1 MQTLSFRYFGRVG
14 HFMRA
19 EMNASALSYPVP
31 PRTALL
37 GLLGAILGMA
47 KDAVST
53 ELGDAAVGLRIRESM
68 PVRHYHKA
76 NVRKRTGI
84 INPISVRLKP
94 AKSGTVWDETSDW
107 GRGAASQVTQEW
119 LLNPDFDVFVAS
131 SQGRHWFDDLV
142 TRFQTDIP
150 ACHFTPCLGTAW
162 MIARLEKQHLAEAA
176 ELPESEHAIETLCR
190 TDQATPPSL
199 KRLMELRYDDGG
211 SPAVQEIRLPRDVT
225 ADRIF
230 SHADYFMEMNGR
242 AVPLHSGHAWQFGER
257 VITFL

>member
-1 MQTLSFRYFGRVG
+1 MQTLAFRYFGRVG

-37 GLLGAILGMA
+37 GLLGAILGLP

-53 ELGDAAVGLRIRESM
+53 VLADAAVGLRIRESM

-119 LLNPDFDVFVAS
+119 LLDPDFDVFVAS
-131 SQGRHWFDDLV
+131 SEHRQWFDDL
-142 TRFQTDIP
+142 TKRFQTDIP

-162 MIARLEKQHLAEAA
+162 MIARLEKQHIGAA
-176 ELPESEHAIETLCR
+176 IGV
-190 TDQATPPSL
+190 DQLFASHGWL
-199 KRLMELRYDDGG
+199 D
-211 SPAVQEIRLPRDVT
+211 RDVFAARRLDGCEQLIASAT
-225 ADRIF
+225 RADQPQV
-230 SHADYFMEMNGR
+230 R
-242 AVPLHSGHAWQFGER
+242 APGQPLRKLGDDVMQTLTLAHVAGIDDA
-257 VITFL
+257 

>member
-1 MQTLSFRYFGRVG
+1 MLTLSFRYFGRVG

-37 GLLGAILGMA
+37 GLLGAVLGMS

-53 ELGDAAVGLRIRESM
+53 ELVDAAVGLRIRETM

-107 GRGAASQVTQEW
+107 GRGADVGFSDDTPLAVS
-119 LLNPDFDVFVAS
+119 NNGCFDTHFLRDCIR
-131 SQGRHWFDDLV
+131 GWFD
-142 TRFQTDIP
+142 
-150 ACHFTPCLGTAW
+150 
-162 MIARLEKQHLAEAA
+162 
-176 ELPESEHAIETLCR
+176 
-190 TDQATPPSL
+190 
-199 KRLMELRYDDGG
+199 
-211 SPAVQEIRLPRDVT
+211 
-225 ADRIF
+225 
-230 SHADYFMEMNGR
+230 
-242 AVPLHSGHAWQFGER
+242 
-257 VITFL
+257 

>member
-37 GLLGAILGMA
+37 GLLGAILGMH

-53 ELGDAAVGLRIRESM
+53 ELADAAIGLRIRESM

-84 INPISVRLKP
+84 INPISIRLKP

-119 LLNPDFDVFVAS
+119 LLNPDFEVFVAS
-131 SQGRHWFDDLV
+131 SEGRNWFDDLV

-162 MIARLEKQHLAEAA
+162 MIARLQTRHLAEAA
-176 ELPESEHAIETLCR
+176 PLPESEHEVETICR
-190 TDQATPPSL
+190 ADEATPPSL
-199 KRLMELRYDDGG
+199 KRLMDYRYADGD

-225 ADRIF
+225 EDRIF
-230 SHADYFMEMNGR
+230 SHADYLMEMNGR
-242 AVPLHSGHAWQFGER
+242 AVPLKTGNAWKFNDQ

>member
-1 MQTLSFRYFGRVG
+1 MQTLAFRYFGRVG

-37 GLLGAILGMA
+37 GLLGAILGLS

-53 ELGDAAVGLRIRESM
+53 VLADAAVGLRIRESM

-119 LLNPDFDVFVAS
+119 LLDPDFDVFVAS
-131 SQGRHWFDDLV
+131 SENRQWFDDL
-142 TRFQTDIP
+142 TKRFQTDIP

-162 MIARLEKQHLAEAA
+162 MIARLEKQHLAEAVQ
-176 ELPESEHAIETLCR
+176 LPETEHAIETLCR

-199 KRLMELRYDDGG
+199 KRLMELRYDDGD

-225 ADRIF
+225 ESRVF

-242 AVPLHSGHAWQFGER
+242 AVPLKTGHAWQFQNR